1 MQIKKNKQAITRG
14 VAILGIK
21 MYSISFFIFSG
32 GSGKNGKQI
41 LLKYIEI
48 TNQLFSAPHES
59 HKVEIFYSLQ
69 G

>member
-32 GSGKNGKQI
+32 GYGKNAKQI

-48 TNQLFSAPHES
+48 SCFFAHHER
-59 HKVEIFYSLQ
+59 HEVEMFYSLQ